1 MKNTKQISD
10 QPESV
15 AVTAPL
21 LTQALGNA
29 IRELRQRHKLTIA
42 QVSEQADI
50 SRGMLSKIE
59 TGQITPGL
67 DSLSRIARALGVSMS
82 MLFRHYD
89 APTGSAQHVKKGQ
102 GMEVVRRGTKSG
114 HSYELLAYD
123 QGPVKLFEPFMI
135 TMEEQSESFP
145 TFQHPGTEFIHMIEG
160 TLEYRHGQTVYVLEP
175 GDTLTFEG
183 EITHGPERLLNKPIR
198 FLSII
203 IYGNNGN

>member
-15 AVTAPL
+15 ALTSPL

-203 IYGNNGN
+203 IYGNNGS